1 MSTNS
6 KRKAIIVGGSLGGL
20 FAATTLRAIG
30 WDVEVFERSPS
41 ELYSRGGGLVLQPD
55 VLNAFH
61 FAGIQ
66 HPSPLGVRSGDR
78 IFLDEGDHVIHRQ
91 YMPQTQT
98 SWQMLYGILKRAVPA
113 ELAHAGEQFVG
124 FEQRPD
130 GVEVRFASGR
140 TAFGELMIG
149 ADGARSS
156 VREHLLP
163 KVTPRY
169 AGYVAW
175 RGLVDEPDLTARIDE
190 VLGQTFAWQRGR
202 DHLLLEYLVPG
213 LDGSIKPGSRRRNW
227 VWYRAVREGQA
238 LQRVLTD
245 RDGVRHTFSLPPGT
259 PDEAV
264 IAEMRDA
271 AGKLLAPTFQH
282 LVAATKEPFL
292 QAILDLQVP
301 QMVFGRALLLGDAAF
316 VPRPHTAGGAAK
328 AAANAVAL
336 AQSLQG
342 SPNSIELALRH
353 WEASQIE
360 EGRSMCEWGISI
372 GDELMGIDTA
382 ANDADGSSGP
392 QSKSNA
398 RVANDR

>member
-6 KRKAIIVGGSLGGL
+6 KHKAVIVGGSLGGL

-55 VLNAFH
+55 VLNAFR
-61 FAGIQ
+61 FARIQ

-78 IFLDEGDHVIHRQ
+78 IFLDEGDRVIHRQ

-98 SWQMLYGILKRAVPA
+98 SWQMLYGTLKQAVPA
-113 ELAHAGEQFVG
+113 ELVHAGEQFVG

-130 GVEVRFASGR
+130 GVDVRFASGR
-140 TAFGELMIG
+140 TAFGNLMIG

-175 RGLVDEPDLTARIDE
+175 RGLVEEPDLNAGIDD
-190 VLGQTFAWQRGR
+190 VLGQSFAWQRGP
-202 DHLLLEYLVPG
+202 DHLLLQYLVPG
-213 LDGSIKPGSRRRNW
+213 LDGSIQPRSRRRNW
-227 VWYRAVREGQA
+227 VWYRAVQEGHE

-245 RDGVRHTFSLPPGT
+245 RNGVRHTFSLPPGT
-259 PDEAV
+259 VDDAV
-264 IAEMRDA
+264 IAEMRGA
-271 AGKLLAPTFQH
+271 ASRLLAPTFQH
-282 LVAATKEPFL
+282 LVAATPEPFL

-336 AQSLQG
+336 AQALQG
-342 SPNSIELALRH
+342 APHSIELALRR

-360 EGRSMCEWGISI
+360 DGRSMCEWGISM
-372 GDELMGIDTA
+372 GDELMGINSA
-382 ANDADGSSGP
+382 SHDAQGSTGSRPPSTSRG
-392 QSKSNA
+392 
-398 RVANDR
+398 R